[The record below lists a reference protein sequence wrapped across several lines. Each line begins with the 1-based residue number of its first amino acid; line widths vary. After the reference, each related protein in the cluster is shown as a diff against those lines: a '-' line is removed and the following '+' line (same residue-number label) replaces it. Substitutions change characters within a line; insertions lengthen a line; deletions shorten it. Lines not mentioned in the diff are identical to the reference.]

1 MAGKTKSIY
10 PRTRKDMLRIIK
22 AAEKEGHLTETLI
35 EEFLGHAFAM
45 PVLWDCR
52 SWFYKLDRQTIEAHP
67 MLVCH
72 LALLSALAGRL
83 DEAKAYVDI
92 LGETP
97 VHFKVENLGDR
108 DFYRMTTELVMPYV
122 DDTMFLRIVYSLVK
136 VGAVPVRSLVLSACR
151 PSLLNGFRDFTRFG
165 PYLSKYKD
173 TISETV
179 HKLYGSGGNG
189 VYEIALAEWQ
199 YQNNECFQA
208 LILVTGTIPLMEQEE
223 DMRCLFVALA
233 LQMRILLVNGQTK
246 AAKPLAE
253 KIRERIAKTGWE
265 ELTSSLDALECLAA
279 CYDGRMDE
287 VVDWLEKTAP
297 DENKDIY
304 MMDMYA
310 YLIKVRC
317 YIQTGKYM
325 AAHVLVKQLITLLI
339 PGKRHMDLC
348 ECYMLSAI
356 VYHKAKD
363 EKHSLEEMKKA
374 LGLAKKYKYIRL
386 LADEG
391 NCIVQI
397 LKIYQK
403 ENGTDD
409 FTEQVMQLAAEV
421 GGHFP
426 DYLKSPEDYYE
437 HLTNMEQKVLC
448 LMAQGLSNDE
458 IADRI
463 GKKTGTVKFHSNN
476 IFRKLE
482 VQNRHQAVSRGR
494 EVGLLSSDYRGKT

>member
-1 MAGKTKSIY
+1 
-10 PRTRKDMLRIIK
+10 
-22 AAEKEGHLTETLI
+22 
-35 EEFLGHAFAM
+35 
-45 PVLWDCR
+45 
-52 SWFYKLDRQTIEAHP
+52 
-67 MLVCH
+67 
-72 LALLSALAGRL
+72 
-83 DEAKAYVDI
+83 
-92 LGETP
+92 
-97 VHFKVENLGDR
+97 
-108 DFYRMTTELVMPYV
+108 
-122 DDTMFLRIVYSLVK
+122 
-136 VGAVPVRSLVLSACR
+136 
-151 PSLLNGFRDFTRFG
+151 
-165 PYLSKYKD
+165 
-173 TISETV
+173 
-179 HKLYGSGGNG
+179 
-189 VYEIALAEWQ
+189 
-199 YQNNECFQA
+199 
-208 LILVTGTIPLMEQEE
+208 
-223 DMRCLFVALA
+223 
-233 LQMRILLVNGQTK
+233 
-246 AAKPLAE
+246 
-253 KIRERIAKTGWE
+253 
-265 ELTSSLDALECLAA
+265 
-279 CYDGRMDE
+279 MDE

-426 DYLKSPEDYYE
+426 DYLKS
-437 HLTNMEQKVLC
+437 
-448 LMAQGLSNDE
+448 
-458 IADRI
+458 
-463 GKKTGTVKFHSNN
+463 
-476 IFRKLE
+476 
-482 VQNRHQAVSRGR
+482 
-494 EVGLLSSDYRGKT
+494 

>member
-1 MAGKTKSIY
+1 
-10 PRTRKDMLRIIK
+10 
-22 AAEKEGHLTETLI
+22 
-35 EEFLGHAFAM
+35 
-45 PVLWDCR
+45 
-52 SWFYKLDRQTIEAHP
+52 

-339 PGKRHMDLC
+339 PGKHHMDLC

-458 IADRI
+458 IADRL